1 MKLVQENVQTT
12 LVPSGGAAIMDFK
25 VEVPGTFVLVDHSL
39 TRAFNKGAIGM
50 LKVSGAETHA
60 FYSGKQADEIYTG
73 DATALASAVKTAP
86 AAAANSVPRQ
96 AMAAAV
102 DTGPVTKAVQME
114 RGQKVF
120 MTTCFACHMANGEGL
135 PNVFPP
141 LAKSDYLKADKE
153 RAIRIVTK
161 GLSGPVTVNGK
172 VYNNVMPPQALDD
185 HQVADVL
192 TYVMN
197 SFGNDDGTVSAA
209 DVRRVRDEANAVA
222 SNR

>member
-1 MKLVQENVQTT
+1 M
-12 LVPSGGAAIMDFK
+12 
-25 VEVPGTFVLVDHSL
+25 
-39 TRAFNKGAIGM
+39 
-50 LKVSGAETHA
+50 
-60 FYSGKQADEIYTG
+60 
-73 DATALASAVKTAP
+73 
-86 AAAANSVPRQ
+86 
-96 AMAAAV
+96 
-102 DTGPVTKAVQME
+102 TKEVQME

-153 RAIRIVTK
+153 RAVRIVTK

-172 VYNNVMPPQALDD
+172 TYNNVMPPQPLDD

-197 SFGNDDGTVSAA
+197 SFGNDGGTVSAA
-209 DVRRVRDEANAVA
+209 EVRRVRDEANAVA
-222 SNR
+222 ANR